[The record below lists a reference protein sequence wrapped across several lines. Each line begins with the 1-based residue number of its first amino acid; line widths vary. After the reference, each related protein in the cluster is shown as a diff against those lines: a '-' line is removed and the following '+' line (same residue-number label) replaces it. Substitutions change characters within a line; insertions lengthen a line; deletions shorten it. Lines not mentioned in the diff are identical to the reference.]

1 MHWFNKDTVCK
12 QEIFS
17 DNAVKSLL
25 SKKYL
30 LSNVSDALSPV
41 LLPAAKFVTTG
52 EKVNQES
59 LSYNFYFCYFFVF
72 IFTHNMHFVNL
83 FQISP

>member
-17 DNAVKSLL
+17 DDAVNSLL

-52 EKVNQES
+52 EKVN
-59 LSYNFYFCYFFVF
+59 
-72 IFTHNMHFVNL
+72 
-83 FQISP
+83 